1 MFVYKNSAYIDIIHR
16 HLWEW
21 LPLQILKKYFY
32 LPTMLC
38 FFTVDDVR
46 GGEAFVAA
54 VNRNMHYEYE

>member
-1 MFVYKNSAYIDIIHR
+1 MVAVTNTKEIF
-16 HLWEW
+16 
-21 LPLQILKKYFY
+21 
-32 LPTMLC
+32 LPTNYMLC